1 MVKNTALSQTLVIV
15 ESPAKCKKIEQYLGP
30 GYKCMASFGHL
41 RELGSLDN
49 VNIENNFA
57 PTYTIVAKKKKQIA
71 ELKAEIK
78 KSSDILLATDDDREG
93 EAIAWHICQL
103 FNLDVN
109 KTKRIIFHEITETA
123 IQNAARNPIA
133 INMNLVHAQ
142 QARQVL
148 DLLVGFK
155 ITPQLWKH
163 VTKTSE
169 NSLSAGRCQTPA
181 LKIIYDNQQEINNT
195 TPTNVYKT
203 TGLFTNQNILFD
215 LNIEFETEDETTDYL
230 DGAADFAH
238 IYTCSSPVQ
247 VTKKQPEPFTTSRM
261 QQVASNECHFSPKES
276 MKLCQSLYEG
286 GYITYMR
293 TDSKTYSKEFL
304 DKTKAHVTKA
314 YGAQYVNKDIG
325 LLCMGANAIK
335 PVAKVKSLKVA
346 LVKKTKTT
354 KTTTTTSTTTTT
366 DEPNDV
372 MAQEAHEAIRP
383 TDISLMTLPDDMD
396 SKEKRMYKLIWH
408 NTMASCMPPAIFFSV
423 TAKITSFQNTC
434 FVYHSEIVSFPGFM
448 ILNPIPENKDYQY
461 LQTIKQN
468 VIIPYKTIYSKVA
481 VKNVKQHY
489 TEARLVQLLEERGIG
504 RPSTFAS
511 LVDKIQERGYVK
523 KENIKGIAIECKDY
537 ELSSAGDIFE
547 VPAKREFGNEHNKL
561 VIQQLGIVVMEFLDK
576 NFSDIFNYDYT
587 KSMED
592 SLDKILAGD
601 IIWSDLCRDCNDHVD
616 SLIGNVQSEKK
627 MEIQLDKHNV
637 FMFGRYG
644 PVIKCTEDPNNLVF
658 KKVRKDVDVHKLEQ
672 GEYTIDDILEV
683 EAVSYV
689 LGKYDGED
697 VVLKKG
703 KYGLYIS
710 WGTNSKTLSKLG
722 NRPMENITFQ
732 DVEPYLSEGSNLIRE
747 LSSTMSIRKSAKGD
761 YIFYRAPKAK
771 KPSFFSLNGFGED
784 YRCCDAE
791 DLKLWIKE
799 TYNL

>member
-1 MVKNTALSQTLVIV
+1 MVKSTAISQTLVIV

-41 RELGSLDN
+41 RELGSLEN
-49 VNIENNFA
+49 VNIENNFE
-57 PTYTIVAKKKKQIA
+57 PTYTIVTKKKKQIA

-78 KSSDILLATDDDREG
+78 KSADVLLATDDDREG
-93 EAIAWHICQL
+93 EAIAWHICQI

-169 NSLSAGRCQTPA
+169 HSLSAGRCQTPA
-181 LKIIYDNQQEINNT
+181 LKIIYENQQDINGT
-195 TPTNVYKT
+195 TQTNVYKT
-203 TGLFTNQNILFD
+203 TGVFTNQNIMFD
-215 LNIEFETEDETTDYL
+215 LNTEFGTEDETTDYL

-238 IYTCSSPVQ
+238 IYTCSAPVQ

-304 DKTKAHVTKA
+304 DTTKAHIIKA
-314 YGAQYVNKDIG
+314 YGAQYVNKNID
-325 LLCMGANAIK
+325 LLCISESAK
-335 PVAKVKSLKVA
+335 PAAKAKSLKVV
-346 LVKKTKTT
+346 VKK
-354 KTTTTTSTTTTT
+354 KTTTK
-366 DEPNDV
+366 DPEN

-408 NTMASCMPPAIFFSV
+408 NTMASCMSPAIFFSV
-423 TAKITSFQNTC
+423 TAKITSFQATW
-434 FVYHSEIVSFPGFM
+434 FAHQSEIVSFAGFM
-448 ILNPIPENKDYQY
+448 ILNPIPENKLYQY

-468 VIIPYKTIYSKVA
+468 AAIPYKTIYAKVSM
-481 VKNVKQHY
+481 KNIKQHY

-523 KENIKGIAIECKDY
+523 KENIKGTAIECKDF

-547 VPAKREFGNEHNKL
+547 VPTKREFGNEHNKL
-561 VIQQLGIVVMEFLDK
+561 VIQPLGIVVMEFLDK
-576 NFSDIFNYDYT
+576 NFNDIFNYEYT
-587 KSMED
+587 KKMED

-601 IIWSDLCRDCNDHVD
+601 IIWSDLCRVCNDEVD
-616 SLIGNVQSEKK
+616 ALIGNVQSEKK
-627 MEIQLDKHNV
+627 MEVRLDEHNV

-644 PVIKCTEDPNNLVF
+644 PVIKCTKDPNNVVF
-658 KKVRKDVDVHKLEQ
+658 KKVRKDIDVHKLQQ
-672 GEYTIDDILEV
+672 GDYKNNIDDILEV
-683 EAVSYV
+683 AAESYV
-689 LGKYDGED
+689 LGKFEGDD

-732 DVEPYLSEGSNLIRE
+732 DVEPYLNEGSNLIRE

-761 YIFYRAPKAK
+761 YIFHRIPKAK
-771 KPSFFSLNGFGED
+771 KPSFYSLNGFTED
-784 YRCCDAE
+784 YRLCDAE
-791 DLKLWIKE
+791 DLKLWIKD
-799 TYNL
+799 THGIS